1 MLISWLKRG
10 LEGQRLPTF
19 GANSVFPVLLEIKMR
34 LECIGICY
42 GLLQKVVKS
51 FLAHKHLL
59 GFLNIGMITWPSCSI
74 KTILG
79 CSILRSPK
87 HSSKKY
93 KCSHSHSV
101 LCMEEVVA
109 VDANVRW
116 IMPRKDKVKINVHG
130 CFFEVP
136 LPNGNRTGIGLVVRN
151 SKGKILRMI
160 AGSLEFINRRLN
172 EYQALLEGC
181 KCAYLELWEDFI
193 LECDHLDSFWEW
205 KNSTLEGVHPDHAHL
220 VQQLNQRQADRNFRM
235 EVTLCDANANA
246 LATYLAHHGA
256 ENFKNMV
263 IIEQPFGRVRE
274 LWNLDMGLGSA
285 DPRFVAIHER
295 DLNPDV
301 VDVEAVPEVDNGP
314 LVAAVQG
321 EDDAEM
327 VELIVIDDD

>member
-1 MLISWLKRG
+1 MDKTGSVIF
-10 LEGQRLPTF
+10 TF
-19 GANSVFPVLLEIKMR
+19 SGPVDSSSPKDAEWK
-34 LECIGICY
+34 
-42 GLLQKVVKS
+42 
-51 FLAHKHLL
+51 AL
-59 GFLNIGMITWPSCSI
+59 GFLIQ
-74 KTILG
+74 
-79 CSILRSPK
+79 
-87 HSSKKY
+87 
-93 KCSHSHSV
+93 SV
-101 LCMEEVVA
+101 A
-109 VDANVRW
+109 TSNW
-116 IMPRKDKVKINVHG
+116 KDKSI
-130 CFFEVP
+130 
-136 LPNGNRTGIGLVVRN
+136 RIY
-151 SKGKILRMI
+151 S
-160 AGSLEFINRRLN
+160 
-172 EYQALLEGC
+172 
-181 KCAYLELWEDFI
+181 
-193 LECDHLDSFWEW
+193 DSTQ
-205 KNSTLEGVHPDHAHL
+205 NSTLEGVHPDHAHL